1 MVAAAAYNITME
13 KHRRR
18 NLFPLR
24 ENFFN
29 DNKEVVQMNND
40 YVVFSKHLAKKLVK
54 AGFVL
59 KKKVPNKFSPEY
71 KVYYF

>member
-1 MVAAAAYNITME
+1 
-13 KHRRR
+13 
-18 NLFPLR
+18 
-24 ENFFN
+24 
-29 DNKEVVQMNND
+29 MNND

-59 KKKVPNKFSPEY
+59 KRKVPNKFSPEH